1 MKNLA
6 LKAKLSALWFFLA
19 VGTIASPLVFAIW
32 MPGVIEQIITGE
44 VYGEVLSE
52 GLMAIG
58 ILFSLIPMIMALL
71 PLYLKDKAN
80 RWANFIVG
88 IVFVFFGILGVYDS
102 IQSIPSLIIME
113 FPKLVVAALIVWHAW
128 KWPKSEA

>member
-1 MKNLA
+1 MEDVKIKLA
-6 LKAKLSALWFFLA
+6 ALWVFLA

-32 MPGVIEQIITGE
+32 MPGVIEQIIAGE

-52 GLMAIG
+52 GLIAIG

-80 RWANFIVG
+80 RWVNIIVG
-88 IVFVFFGILGVYDS
+88 IVFVIFGIAGVYDS
-102 IQSIPSLIIME
+102 IQSILSLIIME
-113 FPKLVVAALIVWHAW
+113 FPKLVVAALVVWHAW
-128 KWPKSEA
+128 KWPRE